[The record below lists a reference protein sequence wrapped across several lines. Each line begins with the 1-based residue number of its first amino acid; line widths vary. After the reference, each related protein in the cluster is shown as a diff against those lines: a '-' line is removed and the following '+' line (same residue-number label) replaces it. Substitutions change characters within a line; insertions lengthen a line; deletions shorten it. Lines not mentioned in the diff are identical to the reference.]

1 MADHEHHDAESEE
14 LEPWPWDDE
23 GIDEDLVSLADAPSR
38 DSILRPILMI
48 LVLVLGGYIISDW
61 QEELAFFFSPSE
73 PINIGTVQDY
83 PSQAEQDASWS
94 PDIPHNRVIQ
104 VSGIP
109 SKRSIANRYK
119 YFKLVGGEVY
129 IEERR
134 DDYGDS
140 AIKRELADKP
150 TVSVDRTYFIG
161 EVGRAV
167 SFASMPGRYA
177 GLRRYYEVNYGTKF
191 CVDMEPS
198 ERERLKLK
206 QRETIRTALRQ
217 SYELTSEE
225 ERVKNALTPEPTEE
239 QITAFASSRPVCV
252 DSWLIQ
258 IGVMPSDYWWYVA
271 LTTLFAIFMLIDAV
285 FLVRWVIAFVKPD
298 DGI

>member
-1 MADHEHHDAESEE
+1 MADHEHNADAEE

-23 GIDEDLVSLADAPSR
+23 GVDEDLVSLADAPTR

-48 LVLVLGGYIISDW
+48 LVLALGGYIISDW
-61 QEELAFFFSPSE
+61 QEELAFFFSPTE
-73 PINIGTVQDY
+73 PIEIGTVQDY
-83 PSQAEQDASWS
+83 PAMADQDASWS
-94 PDIPHNRVIQ
+94 PNIPHNRV
-104 VSGIP
+104 VKVTGIP

-129 IEERR
+129 IEEPR

-140 AIKRELADKP
+140 AIKRELGEKPKADI
-150 TVSVDRTYFIG
+150 DRTYFIG

-191 CVDMEPS
+191 CVDMDDA
-198 ERERLKLK
+198 ERERLKRK

-217 SYELTSEE
+217 SYEVASEE
-225 ERVKNALTPEPTEE
+225 ERRKNELTPEPTEE
-239 QITAFASSRPVCV
+239 QITEFASTHPVCV
-252 DSWLIQ
+252 DAWLIQ
-258 IGVMPSDYWWYVA
+258 IGTTPGDYWWYVA
-271 LTTLFAIFMLIDAV
+271 LTALFALFMLVDAV
-285 FLVRWVIAFVKPD
+285 FLVRWVINFVKPH
-298 DGI
+298 DGA